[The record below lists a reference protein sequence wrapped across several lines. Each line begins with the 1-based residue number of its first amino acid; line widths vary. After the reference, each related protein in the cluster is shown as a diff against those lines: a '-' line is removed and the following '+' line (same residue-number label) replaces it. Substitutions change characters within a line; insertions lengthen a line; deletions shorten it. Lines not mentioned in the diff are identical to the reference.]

1 MKQPLEQIMMQYLL
15 RVAVFSLAVVVFSSC
30 GQKSAGLQEG
40 AVAPDQQLFE
50 TGMQYLDKS
59 QFIKARLA
67 FQTLVNTYPE
77 SEHTPASFLS
87 IADSFYK
94 EAGTTNLLQAETQ
107 YKDFIIFYPTH
118 EIADDA
124 QMKIAAVNVRL
135 MREPDRDP
143 TYAIKAERELNKFLD
158 LYSDSELA
166 PTAEEFLWEVQE
178 NLADGMQG
186 VGDFYFSKD
195 SHLASE
201 SRYREVLELYPDYS
215 LLGTT
220 LHRLGQ
226 SLERLG
232 RVEEAAVYYSRLV
245 SEYPFSEYEGAAR
258 ERLIL
263 LERPVPQVDPGAAAA
278 NQAEASRRIDEGFSV
293 LGPIRGV
300 WQIFTGKEDPYEVA
314 RQRAEKRK
322 QQEQAASQQTPV
334 SSGIN

>member
-1 MKQPLEQIMMQYLL
+1 MMRFLL
-15 RVAVFSLAVVVFSSC
+15 RLSVLSCAAVLFSAC

-40 AVAPDQQLFE
+40 AVAPDQRLFE
-50 TGMQYLDKS
+50 TGMQYLEKS
-59 QFIKARLA
+59 QFIKARLT

-143 TYAIKAERELNKFLD
+143 TYAIKAERELIKFLQI
-158 LYSDSELA
+158 YPDSELA

-186 VGDFYFSKD
+186 VGDFYFNKD
-195 SHLASE
+195 SYLASE
-201 SRYREVLELYPDYS
+201 SRYKEVLDLYPDYS
-215 LLGTT
+215 SLSTT
-220 LHRLGQ
+220 LFRLGQ
-226 SLERLG
+226 SLEGLG
-232 RVEEAAVYYSRLV
+232 RIEEAGVYYSRLV
-245 SEYPFSEYEGAAR
+245 SEYPFSDYEGEAR
-258 ERLIL
+258 ERLLL
-263 LERPVPQVDPGAAAA
+263 LERPLPEVNPVEAAA
-278 NQAEASRRIDEGFSV
+278 NAAEANRRMDDGFSV
-293 LGPIRGV
+293 LDPIRGV
-300 WQIFTGKEDPYEVA
+300 WQIFTGREDPYEVA
-314 RQRAEKRK
+314 RRRAEERQ
-322 QQEQAASQQTPV
+322 QQEQVASQPTPA
-334 SSGIN
+334 SKGRN

>member
-1 MKQPLEQIMMQYLL
+1 MRFLL
-15 RVAVFSLAVVVFSSC
+15 RLSILSFGVLLLSSC

-50 TGMQYLDKS
+50 TGMQYLEKS

-77 SEHTPASFLS
+77 SEHTPSSFLA

-135 MREPDRDP
+135 MREPDRDA
-143 TYAIKAERELNKFLD
+143 TYAIKAEKELVKFLE
-158 LYSDSELA
+158 LHPDSELS

-178 NLADGMQG
+178 NLADGMHA

-201 SRYREVLELYPDYS
+201 SRYKEVLDRYS
-215 LLGTT
+215 NYSRLGTT
-220 LHRLGQ
+220 LYRLGQ
-226 SLERLG
+226 SLEGLG

-245 SEYPFSEYEGAAR
+245 SEYPFSDFTGEAR
-258 ERLIL
+258 DKLIQ
-263 LERPVPQVDPGAAAA
+263 LERQVPEVDPVAAAA
-278 NQAEASRRIDEGFSV
+278 NEAAANRRVDAGFSV
-293 LGPIRGV
+293 LDPIRGV
-300 WQIFTGKEDPYEVA
+300 WHIFTGREDPYEVA
-314 RQRAEKRK
+314 QKRAEERK
-322 QQEQAASQQTPV
+322 QQEQVASQPNP
-334 SSGIN
+334 SSNDRN

>member
-1 MKQPLEQIMMQYLL
+1 MRFLL
-15 RVAVFSLAVVVFSSC
+15 RLSVLSCAAVLFSAC

-40 AVAPDQQLFE
+40 AVAPDQRLFE
-50 TGMQYLDKS
+50 TGMQYLEKS

-143 TYAIKAERELNKFLD
+143 TYAIKAERELMKFLQI
-158 LYSDSELA
+158 YPDSELA

-186 VGDFYFSKD
+186 VGDFYFNKD
-195 SHLASE
+195 SYLASE
-201 SRYREVLELYPDYS
+201 SRYKEVLDLYPDYS
-215 LLGTT
+215 SLSTT
-220 LHRLGQ
+220 LFRLGQ
-226 SLERLG
+226 SLEGLG
-232 RVEEAAVYYSRLV
+232 RIEEAGVYYSRLV
-245 SEYPFSEYEGAAR
+245 SEYPFSDYEGEAR
-258 ERLIL
+258 ERLLL
-263 LERPVPQVDPGAAAA
+263 LERPLPEVNPVEAAA
-278 NQAEASRRIDEGFSV
+278 NAAEANRRMDDGFSV
-293 LGPIRGV
+293 LDPIRGV
-300 WQIFTGKEDPYEVA
+300 WQIFTGREDPYEVA
-314 RQRAEKRK
+314 RRRAEERQ
-322 QQEQAASQQTPV
+322 QQEQVASQPTPA
-334 SSGIN
+334 SKGRN